1 MVKPRPKINFFTNH
15 SYVLALLWRLEG
27 APLRIIA
34 HELGLTERSVQ
45 GIVSDLEKLG
55 AIQREKVGRTNSYT
69 INRNT
74 HLSGVLEQHLTV
86 QEIIKFLGGTS
97 PGRDAQ
103 PSPEW
108 TSSNVLKSSQRKLLI
123 TLR

>member
-1 MVKPRPKINFFTNH
+1 MVNPRPKINFFTNH
-15 SYVLALLWRLEG
+15 SYVLALLWRLKG

-74 HLSGVLEQHLTV
+74 YLSGILEGHRTV
-86 QEIIKFLGGTS
+86 QEIIKFLEGTNL
-97 PGRDAQ
+97 GRDAQ
-103 PSPEW
+103 PNLERPRSTAP
-108 TSSNVLKSSQRKLLI
+108 KSSQKKLLV